1 LSDTSFQIAIN
12 ELRKVRDD
20 LRGREI
26 NLTLRCLFVE
36 IDDEAFFRLQE
47 YVNKINDIQIKLI
60 HGSFEDTIPEI
71 VQFAKADNNM
81 FTFTFIDP
89 TGWKGFRMNN
99 IRPLLKLPSSEVLI
113 NFMTDFIIRFIDD
126 KRQEIKDTFIDLFG
140 TEKVQEQWKEL
151 KGRKRELLSLK
162 RIANV

>member
-1 LSDTSFQIAIN
+1 MSDTSFQIAIN

-20 LRGREI
+20 LKVRDI
-26 NLTLRCLFVE
+26 NLKVRCLFVE
-36 IDDEAFFRLQE
+36 KNDEAFLRLQE
-47 YVNKINDIQIKLI
+47 YASTINDIQVKLI
-60 HGSFEDTIPEI
+60 HGSFEDNIPE
-71 VQFAKADNNM
+71 VVHFAEADNNM
-81 FTFTFIDP
+81 FSFTFIDP
-89 TGWKGFRMNN
+89 TGWKGFGMNN